1 MSGDRETHRRAV
13 VVISSHVARGSVG
26 NRAAVLTFEHLG
38 FPVWAVPTVV
48 LPWHPGHG
56 PATRIVPPPEQFSA
70 LMRDLETAPWLDE
83 VGAVLSGYLGD
94 ASQAD
99 AVASFVKIL
108 KARNPETIYL
118 CDPVCGDEN
127 GLYVPQETANA
138 IREKLL
144 PLADIATPNR
154 FELEWLA
161 GGASLADN
169 TQLARAALDLGPST
183 VLVTSA
189 HALMAAS
196 TGNLLVTERDL
207 TLAEHRLVQGAP
219 NGTGDLA
226 AAHFL
231 AGILG
236 GRGGAVALQAT
247 TAAVFEMVAR
257 AVKRGS
263 DELMLETDSQ
273 SLSHP
278 MAMVQIR
285 RMVHPFGNR
294 RA

>member
-1 MSGDRETHRRAV
+1 M
-13 VVISSHVARGSVG
+13 
-26 NRAAVLTFEHLG
+26 
-38 FPVWAVPTVV
+38 
-48 LPWHPGHG
+48 
-56 PATRIVPPPEQFSA
+56 
-70 LMRDLETAPWLDE
+70 
-83 VGAVLSGYLGD
+83 
-94 ASQAD
+94 
-99 AVASFVKIL
+99 
-108 KARNPETIYL
+108 
-118 CDPVCGDEN
+118 
-127 GLYVPQETANA
+127 
-138 IREKLL
+138 
-144 PLADIATPNR
+144 
-154 FELEWLA
+154 
-161 GGASLADN
+161 
-169 TQLARAALDLGPST
+169 
-183 VLVTSA
+183 
-189 HALMAAS
+189 
-196 TGNLLVTERDL
+196 TERDL
-207 TLAEHRLVQGAP
+207 ILAEHRLVQGAP

-285 RMVHPFGNR
+285 RMVHPFGNK